1 MGSIIS
7 VLLNILSGL
16 ITVYTTIC
24 FIYILMSWIPGLRYT
39 SFGRVIA
46 SIVEPY
52 MNIFSRWRFTHI
64 GRVDFS
70 PIISIGLLSLS
81 SSILARITSTGRIYL
96 GGILAT
102 IIYTI
107 WDIFASLIGIFAL
120 VVFIR
125 WIVLLV
131 KKGRVDYNSG
141 WYQIDSAIQN
151 FCYKIS
157 GAIIKK
163 PVSYTK
169 SLFITWVTF
178 AVFDAAGSVLINLLV
193 HLCYKIPF

>member
-39 SFGRVIA
+39 SFGRFIA

-70 PIISIGLLSLS
+70 PIISIGLLSLA
-81 SSILARITSTGRIYL
+81 SSILTRITSTGRIYL

-125 WIVLLV
+125 WI
-131 KKGRVDYNSG
+131 KGSWRGQRVVG
-141 WYQIDSAIQN
+141 TE
-151 FCYKIS
+151 
-157 GAIIKK
+157 G
-163 PVSYTK
+163 
-169 SLFITWVTF
+169 
-178 AVFDAAGSVLINLLV
+178 
-193 HLCYKIPF
+193 